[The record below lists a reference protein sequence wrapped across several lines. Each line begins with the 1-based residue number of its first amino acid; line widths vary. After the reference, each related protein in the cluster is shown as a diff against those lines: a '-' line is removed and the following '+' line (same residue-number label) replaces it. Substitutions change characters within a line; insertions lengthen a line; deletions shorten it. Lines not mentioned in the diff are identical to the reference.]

1 MRVRHPRRVVTSL
14 ALVILSALGA
24 APVLAQASKAGVVT
38 AVQGQATLAR
48 PVVPQPIPL
57 KFKDDLFVRDR
68 IETKANAIVRALL
81 GGKALVTIRELSVF
95 TLTEEPG
102 RAAVELTSGK
112 LALGVARSL
121 MRPGEVIE
129 IRTPNAVAGIRGS
142 LLVAEVRLVGGVPQT
157 TFTAL
162 HVTLPIMVSPVGRP
176 GVAVALN
183 ANQAVDVSGLAA
195 AAVVGP
201 VQNLSPAQARDAT
214 LATVAPKPAEQ
225 SGSSPLASEIS
236 TDKMAEAAQLA
247 TLIAP
252 PPSGPATPSTSA
264 PSLSFPPAPVDPG
277 LASATP
283 VQVLQA
289 PSTTLGS
296 LVVLTTPPPSTSSI
310 GVNATAAT
318 AEAET
323 ISSTLETTAPT
334 GSTGSIS
341 LTGTTAAPGPAGTPD
356 TALLEA
362 TAPLLSL
369 NPSGTLTTSV
379 DAISLSGRAN
389 VSILGSDLVR
399 LDANTLTVSSGA
411 LAKVTGQSNL
421 TVVGNFVSLS
431 NGATLNILSGP
442 LLNVSGGSSVGISG
456 ALVSFGGTG
465 GNGINVQNTLAPTGF
480 LSGVPVFSS
489 QGGTNGFTVTNQTP
503 LVGLNSLGTIKINGT
518 ALPNGAT
525 ASAGVTGSLIAIQGG
540 GTVRI
545 GR

>member
-1 MRVRHPRRVVTSL
+1 VVASL
-14 ALVILSALGA
+14 ALVIVSALGA
-24 APVLAQASKAGVVT
+24 APVLAQAPKAGVVT

-48 PVVPQPIPL
+48 PVMPQPIPL

-68 IETKANAIVRALL
+68 IETKDNAIVRALL

-162 HVTLPIMVSPVGRP
+162 HVTQPITVSPVGRP

-183 ANQAVDVSGLAA
+183 TNQAVDVSGLAA

-225 SGSSPLASEIS
+225 AASSPLASEIS

-247 TLIAP
+247 NLIAP

-264 PSLSFPPAPVDPG
+264 PLSFPPAPIDPG

-283 VQVLQA
+283 VQVLQT

-318 AEAET
+318 AEAEA
-323 ISSTLETTAPT
+323 ISSTPEATAAT
-334 GSTGSIS
+334 GSTGPIS
-341 LTGTTAAPGPAGTPD
+341 LTGTTALTGPAGTPD
-356 TALLEA
+356 TELLEA

-369 NPSGTLTTSV
+369 NPSGTLTTGV
-379 DAISLSGRAN
+379 DALSLTGRAN